1 MPRSAYSHADIAE
14 IFSHVHTIAILGAS
28 PTDNRPSHGV
38 MGFLLGK
45 GYRCIPVNPLHEGAV
60 ILGQTVVARLADIAE
75 PIDMVDVFRKPEAFS
90 TAIDEVLALS
100 PYPRIVWAQLGVG
113 NDADAARAEAVG
125 ITVVLDR
132 CPVVEFPW
140 VRQAARARRSA

>member
-1 MPRSAYSHADIAE
+1 MPRSALSHTDIAD

-45 GYRCIPVNPLHEGAV
+45 GYHCIPVNPLHAGEV
-60 ILGQTVVARLADIAE
+60 ILGQRVVASLADIAD
-75 PIDMVDVFRKPEAFS
+75 PIDMIDVFRKPEAFS
-90 TAIDEVLALS
+90 AVIDEVLALS
-100 PYPRIVWAQLGVG
+100 PLPRIVWAQKGVG
-113 NDADAARAEAVG
+113 NDDDAARAEAVG

-132 CPVVEFPW
+132 CPVSEFPW
-140 VRQAARARRSA
+140 IWQAARARRSA